1 MKEYA
6 ETKESENAINSSA
19 NADTEQK
26 QDSDKS
32 NTKNNKNSK
41 STNTPN
47 STNKTVKSNQS
58 VDFEEDEYKEDAL
71 EMATMTFKERMN
83 YKKELRQKRMSK
95 MTPSEKRS
103 YILNYYKWHIIIGL
117 FAIVCLV
124 YAGRVVYRMTWP
136 TLLELAIVNNYNET
150 DPAKYITTSYREYYA
165 LDDKNF
171 IEIYS
176 GLKDITPTEDTTEV
190 GLTMSNYQTIGYY
203 NMYDML
209 DVIICDKDALNLFV
223 STDDT
228 TAIDLSMDADL
239 YQQIED
245 YVITMSDPKGIK
257 NDGKPY
263 TVALD
268 ISHTDFAKKC
278 DLSYSEV
285 YLLIPS
291 TKYTDNE
298 NTINFIK
305 FVFGI

>member
-1 MKEYA
+1 MKQYA
-6 ETKESENAINSSA
+6 NIDEIENKNTTAESKNSNSKDIASTTKDTDTKENQNIPEKEADEYQENA
-19 NADTEQK
+19 
-26 QDSDKS
+26 
-32 NTKNNKNSK
+32 
-41 STNTPN
+41 
-47 STNKTVKSNQS
+47 
-58 VDFEEDEYKEDAL
+58 L
-71 EMATMTFKERMN
+71 ELATMTVKEKIK
-83 YKKELRQKRMSK
+83 YKLDSQKKHLEK
-95 MTPSEKRS
+95 MDTKEKRS
-103 YILNYYKWHIIIGL
+103 YILNYYKWHIVIGI
-117 FAIVCLV
+117 FAIVCLA
-124 YAGRVVYRMTWP
+124 YIGRVVYRMTWP

-150 DPAKYITTSYREYYA
+150 DPTEAITNSYREYYQ

-176 GLKDITPTEDTTEV
+176 DLKDITSTEDTTEV
-190 GLTMSNYQTIGYY
+190 GLTMSPYQTIGYY

-209 DVIICDKDALNLFV
+209 DVIICDKEALQLFV

-239 YQQIED
+239 YKQIEE

-268 ISHTDFAKKC
+268 ISKTEFAKSC
-278 DLSYSEV
+278 NLSYSEV

-291 TKYTDNE
+291 TKYENNE

-305 FVFGI
+305 YVFGL